1 MLTYKTHE
9 GVAEILLNNP
19 PVNGI
24 TSELLD
30 QLMAFLQQA
39 GADHQV
45 RAIVIGSA
53 IPGRFCGGLD
63 LHKFRE
69 SSPSEA
75 YEVVNKLYFQLYEV
89 NSNLPKP
96 VIGAITG
103 AVRGGGMSIAI
114 TCDMLVAS
122 DNATFGYPELEIGLL
137 PSIHFHHL
145 PRLVGKQRAFD
156 LLMSGRAFSAQE
168 ALSLGLVSSLVPEN
182 QVHHNAMELAKMF
195 AKKSPELMR
204 LGKAGFIRATDNGY
218 RQGAA
223 NAVDLVSSVFGT
235 ADCAEGLLA
244 FLEKRKPVWGQSIY
258 VRALANPE
266 PPDQCAHPTWGQLCC
281 PLP

>member
-63 LHKFRE
+63 LHKFKE

-182 QVHHNAMELAKMF
+182 QVHHNAMELAKVF

-204 LGKAGFIRATDNGY
+204 LGKA
-218 RQGAA
+218 
-223 NAVDLVSSVFGT
+223 
-235 ADCAEGLLA
+235 
-244 FLEKRKPVWGQSIY
+244 
-258 VRALANPE
+258 
-266 PPDQCAHPTWGQLCC
+266 
-281 PLP
+281 

>member
-1 MLTYKTHE
+1 LSLNESNHLQNLFIHLQMLTYKTHQ

-24 TSELLD
+24 TSALLD
-30 QLMAFLQQA
+30 QLMDLLCQA
-39 GADHQV
+39 GADPEV

-69 SSPSEA
+69 SSPSQA
-75 YEVVNKLYFQLYEV
+75 HEVVNKLYYQLYEV

-114 TCDMLVAS
+114 TCDMLVAA

-156 LLMSGRAFSAQE
+156 LLMSGRAFEAQE
-168 ALSLGLVSSLVPEN
+168 ALSLGLVSSLAPEDE
-182 QVHHNAMELAKMF
+182 VHNKAMALAHMF

-223 NAVDLVSSVFGT
+223 NAVDLVSTVFGT

-244 FLEKRKPVWGQSIY
+244 FVEKRKPVWGKSS
-258 VRALANPE
+258 
-266 PPDQCAHPTWGQLCC
+266 
-281 PLP
+281 

>member
-1 MLTYKTHE
+1 MLTYQIFD
-9 GVAEILLNNP
+9 GVAEIQLNNP

-30 QLMAFLQQA
+30 QLMNLLQKA
-39 GADHQV
+39 GSDSQV

-63 LHKFRE
+63 LHKFRT

-75 YEVVNKLYFQLYEV
+75 HEVVNKLYYQLYEV

-96 VIGAITG
+96 VIGAIKG

-114 TCDMLVAS
+114 TCDLLVAA

-145 PRLVGKQRAFD
+145 PRIVGKQRAFD
-156 LLMSGRAFSAQE
+156 LLLSGRTFKAEE
-168 ALSLGLVSSLVPEN
+168 ALSLGLVSSLAPEN
-182 QVHHNAMELAKMF
+182 EVHDKAMALAHMF

-218 RQGAA
+218 RLGAA
-223 NAVDLVSSVFGT
+223 NAVDLVSTVFGT

-244 FLEKRKPVWGQSIY
+244 FVEKRKPLWGE
-258 VRALANPE
+258 VN
-266 PPDQCAHPTWGQLCC
+266 
-281 PLP
+281 

>member
-168 ALSLGLVSSLVPEN
+168 ALSLGLVSSLV
-182 QVHHNAMELAKMF
+182 HKAMELAKMF

-244 FLEKRKPVWGQSIY
+244 FVEKRKPVWGQSI
-258 VRALANPE
+258 
-266 PPDQCAHPTWGQLCC
+266 
-281 PLP
+281 